1 MRGATV
7 RDREHKRRRCWG
19 EGNPF
24 FFWTY
29 CFTGVYEASVRS
41 QLSGKSL
48 AIWNRN
54 KRKAPQSGVSTYR
67 WHLEGRSR
75 TGEAQIVERTVGR
88 GPSPGEPY
96 FLRQVE
102 EEEAAKEPK
111 KDPQH

>member
-1 MRGATV
+1 
-7 RDREHKRRRCWG
+7 
-19 EGNPF
+19 
-24 FFWTY
+24 
-29 CFTGVYEASVRS
+29 
-41 QLSGKSL
+41 L

-96 FLRQVE
+96 FLRQAE